1 MIGGLGAISM
11 PRELDSPPTDP
22 DLPFRREHIVL
33 DASV

>member
-1 MIGGLGAISM
+1 M
-11 PRELDSPPTDP
+11 PRGLDSPPTDP